1 MHVGLD
7 TVKLE
12 GKPYD
17 IKVSNG
23 QKVKVGDVLLTF
35 DMDEIKSNGYEL
47 TTLIVVVNG
56 DKYSIED
63 RKIGKIKNE
72 EELFRTVR
80 LEA

>member
-7 TVKLE
+7 TIKLE
-12 GKPYD
+12 GKSYD

-35 DMDEIKSNGYEL
+35 DMDEIKLNGYEL

-63 RKIGKIKNE
+63 RKIGK
-72 EELFRTVR
+72 
-80 LEA
+80 